1 MMLKEIGFY
10 SLVVL
15 CALLVAIP
23 VFAVARYIIRRF
35 RPAQPHSNRIA
46 ILAAIVATPIL
57 CVAGLYLMLAIYLYY
72 PHRDFN
78 SDRWAAEKMKRY
90 EMMKDLQDSHRLLG
104 LSEKE
109 VAALLGAPDQQ
120 TDQYWEYYLGM
131 TPKLIPI
138 DGDALSLEFRDG
150 KVVRFFVHET

>member
-1 MMLKEIGFY
+1 MLKEIGFY
-10 SLVVL
+10 FFILL

-23 VFAVARYIIRRF
+23 AFAVARYIIRRF
-35 RPAQPHSNRIA
+35 WPMQQHGNRIA
-46 ILAAIVATPIL
+46 ILAATVATPFL
-57 CVAGLYLMLAIYLYY
+57 CVAGLYLILGIYLYY

-90 EMMKDLQDSHRLLG
+90 EIIEDLQDSHRLLG

-109 VAALLGAPDQQ
+109 VATLLGAPDQH

-131 TPKLIPI
+131 TPKLLAI
-138 DGDALSLEFRDG
+138 DGDALSLEFSDG
-150 KVVRFFVHET
+150 KVVRYFIHET